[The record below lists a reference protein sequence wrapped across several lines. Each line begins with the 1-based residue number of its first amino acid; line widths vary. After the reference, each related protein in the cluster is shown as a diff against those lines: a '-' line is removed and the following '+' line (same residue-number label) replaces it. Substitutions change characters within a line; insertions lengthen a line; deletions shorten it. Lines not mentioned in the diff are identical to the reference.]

1 MVIATASGRLHRPVR
16 PWRDAGELLPNE
28 FCGCY
33 VPRALEADRPAV
45 RIQIFRIRRAHAID
59 KNMSFAV
66 KVPTALTNY
75 LAVSGLNKLIIA
87 IKNEVDVFIVAL
99 CM

>member
-1 MVIATASGRLHRPVR
+1 MRVNSFRMNFAVAMSHVALKRTAQR
-16 PWRDAGELLPNE
+16 
-28 FCGCY
+28 
-33 VPRALEADRPAV
+33 V